1 MASSSNC
8 LERFLYNYSH
18 LIDFLSASLII
29 VLCLII
35 LLPKV
40 HDSFQT
46 TSSDEDNLTKVIHNH
61 QVDDSNNLTKISG
74 NIVISSTAAET
85 TTTTSVLNSPQISI
99 VPHSENNHDHH
110 GHHHNHKLPLGEV
123 LICIGF
129 FVFYIIGL
137 GMGSIESR
145 KQPTEPSMLGER
157 KISTVC
163 CSSTR
168 CPASQRDTLESECVA
183 KSKSH
188 EEMLEGAHLFNDVD
202 QEEQCVLLLNRH
214 HNHHTHSKHHNHQ
227 PSFNIPNGSKAKKH
241 ADYGSTSRID
251 NKAKYEIISS
261 IDDSFDTDEAVKKPS
276 TVYVEEIRITR
287 VSSNIDS
294 DDEDGIKNR
303 PPSIKVTI
311 FGLILIAL
319 LILFDLDIHGL
330 IESVKV
336 FRAAATGALL
346 YMAFFLILPREPAGC
361 NSCSKEEA

>member
-8 LERFLYNYSH
+8 LKRFLHNYSH
-18 LIDFLSASLII
+18 VIDFLSASLII

-40 HDSFQT
+40 HDSFLT

-61 QVDDSNNLTKISG
+61 QVGDNNNLTGISDI
-74 NIVISSTAAET
+74 IVTSSTT
-85 TTTTSVLNSPQISI
+85 TTTTSVLNTPQISI
-99 VPHSENNHDHH
+99 ISHSDNNHDHH

-123 LICIGF
+123 LICVGF

-137 GMGSIESR
+137 GMGSVESR
-145 KQPTEPSMLGER
+145 KQPTEPLMLGER

-168 CPASQRDTLESECVA
+168 CPASQRDAIESESVI

-188 EEMLEGAHLFNDVD
+188 EEMLEGAHLFTDAD

-227 PSFNIPNGSKAKKH
+227 PSFNNANGSKSKKY
-241 ADYGSTSRID
+241 ADYGSTSRMD
-251 NKAKYEIISS
+251 NKTKYEMISS
-261 IDDSFDTDEAVKKPS
+261 IDDSFDTDETIKKPS

-287 VSSNIDS
+287 VSSNFDS
-294 DDEDGIKNR
+294 DDEDETRNW

-311 FGLILIAL
+311 CGLILIAV